1 MVIAGLL
8 LFDTTLVIA
17 SRLLAGVSILTRGT
31 DHTSHRL
38 VRLGVAVPV
47 VGVAL
52 GVVTAV
58 LCALGVMIGRG
69 VLPAPAALVPFLA
82 AAVAL
87 PAFLCVQADGHRDRE
102 LHRASPT
109 S

>member
-1 MVIAGLL
+1 MRLEQAGLGNPVQRCVAH
-8 LFDTTLVIA
+8 LF
-17 SRLLAGVSILTRGT
+17 
-31 DHTSHRL
+31 
-38 VRLGVAVPV
+38 AVPV

-52 GVVTAV
+52 GLVTAV

-82 AAVAL
+82 AAVAR
-87 PAFLCVQADGHRDRE
+87 PAFLCVQADGHRNRE
-102 LHRASPT
+102 LDRASPT